1 MATALTI
8 KVEPI
13 GPNQQALADAATRLE
28 QHLVARAG
36 EKGGAAPRLLG
47 LELVD
52 SARDPDPAPS
62 SPGLRAVYYD
72 YEANQALRVES
83 GPEGSDAVVTETAAQ
98 PVPSPGEFA
107 DAVEILTQD
116 AQLGAAVRGKR
127 LRPYRPMP
135 PLIPADLPDGRQE
148 RTLGVGLLPTGT
160 GNGERHEIVGVNMI
174 QRRVERFPDGAPA
187 TSRAA
192 EAPCGVPG
200 ADQLT
205 ANRGDAG
212 RVRVTVLQGSTELW
226 RFIAIRPAASSGDSG
241 SGVELRQVHYR
252 GRRVLFQAHVPIL
265 NVKYDDDA
273 CGPFRDWQWQ
283 EGMIQATGRRVA
295 PGFMLASSPAKTILQ
310 TRTDQGNFLG
320 VGVYVQGQEAVLV
333 SEMEAGWYR
342 YVSEWRFHAD
352 GTMRPRFGFDAVDSS
367 CVCARHHH
375 HVYWR
380 LDFSIE
386 EAADHLVKEFNDP
399 AVQAGGNWHTLQFE
413 TRRLRDAARK
423 RRWRV
428 ENSRTGRGYAIVPG
442 SNDGTAK
449 GDSYAKGDLWVLR
462 WRPGQID
469 DEPLP
474 DGHTEILIDKFKNRE
489 SIVNQDLVVW
499 YGAHFSH
506 DVHAEEEP
514 GHAGHIVG
522 PDLKPHNW

>member
-1 MATALTI
+1 
-8 KVEPI
+8 
-13 GPNQQALADAATRLE
+13 
-28 QHLVARAG
+28 
-36 EKGGAAPRLLG
+36 
-47 LELVD
+47 
-52 SARDPDPAPS
+52 
-62 SPGLRAVYYD
+62 
-72 YEANQALRVES
+72 
-83 GPEGSDAVVTETAAQ
+83 
-98 PVPSPGEFA
+98 
-107 DAVEILTQD
+107 
-116 AQLGAAVRGKR
+116 
-127 LRPYRPMP
+127 
-135 PLIPADLPDGRQE
+135 
-148 RTLGVGLLPTGT
+148 
-160 GNGERHEIVGVNMI
+160 
-174 QRRVERFPDGAPA
+174 
-187 TSRAA
+187 
-192 EAPCGVPG
+192 
-200 ADQLT
+200 
-205 ANRGDAG
+205 
-212 RVRVTVLQGSTELW
+212 LQGSTELW

-283 EGMIQATGRRVA
+283 EGMIQATGRQVA